1 MGIALHTLALDLRRC
16 SSYFANELW
25 EKVDPELWQKTR
37 NPWLILQ
44 TLSDARKKELENDK
58 AFSWLLKSHLE
69 RREKD
74 LQASNW
80 FEKTHGKHISI
91 AYFSM
96 EFGLSESLP
105 IYSGGLG
112 LLAGD
117 HLKACSDLG
126 IPLVAIGLLYQQG
139 YFRQEISPDGKQIA
153 LYPFN
158 EPSQLPIEKVNIRIP
173 VEFPGRTVFF
183 RVYKAMVGTIPLY
196 LLDSNDFLNEPTDRG
211 ITSELYGG
219 GIETRLKQEVALG
232 VGGVRLLKA
241 LGIEADI
248 FHLNEGHAAFATLER
263 ARYRE
268 EPFEEAFKKVKEKT
282 LFTTHTPVKAGFD
295 RFPIDIMR
303 TGFAEYAKSL
313 GIAIED
319 LLALGQVEKSD
330 PFNMAYLAV
339 RGSAYVNGVSKLH
352 GEVSQKL
359 FEKLECE
366 VGAITNGV
374 HIPSWESPESDK
386 LWCQFAGEH
395 RWYEP
400 IETLESE
407 LKAISED
414 ELWEYR
420 NKSRKKLV
428 DYTRN
433 RLEGELTRR
442 GAPEKITSHLDQ
454 FLDSE
459 VLTIGFSRRFAT
471 YKRVDLLLQNEE
483 RLLRLLKGKKIQL
496 IIAGKAH
503 PADVPGQALI
513 QKWIAFTSRPDVAP
527 HAVFL
532 SDYDILLAERLVQ
545 GMDLW
550 LNTPRRPWE
559 ASGTSGMKILANG
572 GLNCSSLDGWW
583 AEAYTP
589 DVGWA
594 IPGDD
599 DEKDGKLLME
609 ILENE
614 IIPLFYNRDKN
625 NIPIGWLKKIKE
637 SMARLTPEYSTHRM
651 VRDYVEKYYLEMIG

>member
-1 MGIALHTLALDLRRC
+1 MGIDLHTLALDLRRC

-25 EKVDPELWQKTR
+25 NKVDPDPWQKTR

-44 TLSDARKKELENDK
+44 TLSDTRKKELEKDQ
-58 AFSWLLKSHLE
+58 AFSSLLKSHLE

-80 FEKTHGKHISI
+80 FEKTHGEKISI

-117 HLKACSDLG
+117 HLKASSDLG
-126 IPLVAIGLLYQQG
+126 VPLVGIGLLYQQG
-139 YFRQEISPDGKQIA
+139 YFRQEISPDGKQVA

-173 VEFPGRTVFF
+173 IEFPGRTVFF
-183 RVYKAMVGTIPLY
+183 RVYKAMVGNIPLY

-232 VGGVRLLKA
+232 IGGVRLLKA

-268 EPFEEAFKKVKEKT
+268 ESFEEAFKKVKEKT
-282 LFTTHTPVKAGFD
+282 LFTTHTPVEAGFD

-313 GIAIED
+313 GISIED

-359 FEKLECE
+359 FEKLGCE

-386 LWCQFAGEH
+386 LWCQCAGEH

-407 LKAISED
+407 LETISED
-414 ELWEYR
+414 ALWEHR

-428 DYTRN
+428 NYARN
-433 RLEGELTRR
+433 RLKGELTRR

-454 FLDSE
+454 FLDPE

-471 YKRVDLLLQNEE
+471 YKRVDLLLHDEE
-483 RLLRLLKGKKIQL
+483 RLLDLLKEKKIQL

-513 QKWIAFTSRPDVAP
+513 QKWIAFTSRPDVRL

-550 LNTPRRPWE
+550 VNTPRRPWE

-609 ILENE
+609 LLENE

-625 NIPIGWLKKIKE
+625 GIPKGWLKKIKE